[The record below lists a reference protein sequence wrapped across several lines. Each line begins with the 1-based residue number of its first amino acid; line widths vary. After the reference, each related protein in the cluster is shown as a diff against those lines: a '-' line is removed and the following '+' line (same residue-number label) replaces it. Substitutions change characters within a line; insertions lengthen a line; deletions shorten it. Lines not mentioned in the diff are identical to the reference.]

1 MPSTNFIIFP
11 PVGKLEFLFLLN
23 KPNRLIIVLSY
34 TGNFGF
40 SHNCWN
46 FFRLRLFEIMSD
58 YDSDAGSDAN
68 SASYQGSEPGS
79 PRGSEPGSPRGSN
92 VGSPRGSDVGSP
104 RGSEAGSP
112 RGSPRGSES
121 EQEVRYTV

>member
-1 MPSTNFIIFP
+1 M
-11 PVGKLEFLFLLN
+11 KFLIVILHWKFRFYLQLL
-23 KPNRLIIVLSY
+23 V
-34 TGNFGF
+34 
-40 SHNCWN
+40 
-46 FFRLRLFEIMSD
+46 FFRLGLLEIMSD

-121 EQEVRYTV
+121 EQEVKCHTVIELNQFGHQS